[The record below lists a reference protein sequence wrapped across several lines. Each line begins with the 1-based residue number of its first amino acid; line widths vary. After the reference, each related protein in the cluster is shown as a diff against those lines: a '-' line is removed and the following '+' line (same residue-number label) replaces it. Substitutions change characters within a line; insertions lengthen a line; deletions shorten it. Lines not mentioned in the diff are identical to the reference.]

1 MKSKKKRVLTIQ
13 NQQELSY
20 YSEIFI
26 RRITIGD
33 EFLTV
38 SVVKSLD
45 KNNSGMTVYYRGPL
59 KIIQDYLSPSLISQ
73 CEQDIEQ
80 F

>member
-1 MKSKKKRVLTIQ
+1 MRF
-13 NQQELSY
+13 
-20 YSEIFI
+20 SEVFI
-26 RRITIGD
+26 RRIMIGD

-45 KNNSGMTVYYRGPL
+45 KQNSGMTVYYKGPL
-59 KIIQDYLSPSLISQ
+59 KIMQDFLPSMMSNQ
-73 CEQDIEQ
+73 CATDIEQ